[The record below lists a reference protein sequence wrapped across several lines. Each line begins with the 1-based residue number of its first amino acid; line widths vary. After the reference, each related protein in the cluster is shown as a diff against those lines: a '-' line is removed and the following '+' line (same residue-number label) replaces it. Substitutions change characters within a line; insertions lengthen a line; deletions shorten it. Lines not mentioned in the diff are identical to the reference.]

1 MRRNPWLS
9 LSNGSILNRQEQYV
23 VRQVAKGEIAD
34 RKQEFDEAAA
44 RKILG
49 AKAGKP

>member
-1 MRRNPWLS
+1 
-9 LSNGSILNRQEQYV
+9 
-23 VRQVAKGEIAD
+23 VAKGEISY

-49 AKAGKP
+49 VKAGKP